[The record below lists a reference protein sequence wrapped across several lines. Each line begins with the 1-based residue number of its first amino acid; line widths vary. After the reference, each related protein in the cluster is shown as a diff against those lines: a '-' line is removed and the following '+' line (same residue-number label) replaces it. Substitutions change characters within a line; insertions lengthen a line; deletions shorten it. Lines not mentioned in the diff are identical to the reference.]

1 MSQNRAMDPYRE
13 FQDYVIAYRLREA
26 LGYSP
31 GKLYALSEYATLR
44 LRRSELLRK
53 LVARQGDPALLSRI
67 EQITEDLSY
76 GFWSNPG
83 VLKNFIRRLSP
94 AMYPVLDSPMGF
106 ETLLTQSEIARL
118 PQPGTAGQYY
128 LGWLRLPALVNDP
141 LAFEQAMYEQEVLA
155 DRLGLF
161 IDELNKVAG

>member
-1 MSQNRAMDPYRE
+1 MDPYRE
-13 FQDYVIAYRLREA
+13 YQDYVVACRLREA

-44 LRRSELLRK
+44 LRRSELVRK

-83 VLKNFIRRLSP
+83 VLKNFIRRISP
-94 AMYPVLDSPMGF
+94 LMYPVLDSPEGF
-106 ETLLTQSEIARL
+106 ETLLTYTEVGRLSEPGIAGR
-118 PQPGTAGQYY
+118 YY
-128 LGWLRLPALVNDP
+128 IGWLRLPSLVNDP
-141 LAFEQAMYEQEVLA
+141 TAFEQAMREQESLA
-155 DRLGLF
+155 ERLGLF
-161 IDELNKVAG
+161 IDEFYKVAG